1 MANKTVNNLGISL
14 GLLGTM
20 LIPTT
25 IFAEQAESGNRLAVV
40 RPTPLTTARANAQ
53 ARTHDLAQADAPSY
67 TYTLISYPGTLMT
80 QGVGMNPGAIHLP
93 DEKPGIE
100 IVGAEF
106 FPDGASQ
113 TGFRAHISETHG
125 ATDESYTPL
134 NDPQSPSP
142 QQPQQTYSVN
152 DLGQSVGD
160 YFDAAGVFHSY
171 EVDCNDQW
179 SCGQFK
185 ALDVPF
191 AGATGTYSPAI
202 NNTGLI
208 VGSWSD
214 SAGNQHGYTLIAGK
228 FEPFD
233 VPGANKAEN
242 QFLLLY
248 YGINSEGDIVGTYFD
263 ASFNT
268 HGFLR
273 QGKTY
278 TTIDFPG
285 AASTFATG
293 INDAGDIVGAYCPTS
308 ACLTSGA
315 GELGFLLR
323 NGVYTTVT
331 IPTPAPQSGSPI
343 PESSVG
349 LVAINNEGVLMGTYN
364 DAAGLLY
371 TFLATPAQ

>member
-1 MANKTVNNLGISL
+1 MAKKTVKNLGISL

-20 LIPTT
+20 LISTT
-25 IFAEQAESGNRLAVV
+25 TFAQEPESGNRPAVV
-40 RPTPLTTARANAQ
+40 HATPLTTARATAEAA
-53 ARTHDLAQADAPSY
+53 ARDLAQADASSY
-67 TYTLISYPGTLMT
+67 TYTLISFPGTLMT
-80 QGVGMNPGAIHLP
+80 QGVGMNPGALRLP
-93 DEKPGIE
+93 GEKPGIE

-106 FPDGASQ
+106 FPDGTSQ
-113 TGFRAHISETHG
+113 TGFRAHISKTRG
-125 ATDESYTPL
+125 VTDESYELL

-152 DLGQSVGD
+152 DFGQTVGD
-160 YFDAAGVFHSY
+160 YFDAEDVFHSY
-171 EVDCNDQW
+171 VVDCHDQR

-191 AGATGTYSPAI
+191 SGATGTYSPAI
-202 NNTGLI
+202 NNAGMI

-214 SAGNQHGYTLIAGK
+214 SAENQHSYTLIAGK
-228 FEPFD
+228 FESFD
-233 VPGANKAEN
+233 VPAANKAEN

-248 YGINSEGDIVGTYFD
+248 YGINSEGDIVGTFFD

-273 QGKTY
+273 KGNTY

-285 AASTFATG
+285 AASTFASG
-293 INDAGDIVGAYCPTS
+293 INDAGDIVGAYCPTI
-308 ACLTSGA
+308 ACLTSGL

-323 NGVYTTVT
+323 NGAYTTVT
-331 IPTPAPQSGSPI
+331 IPTPPPQSGSPI
-343 PESSVG
+343 PEPSVG

-371 TFLATPAQ
+371 TFLATPTQ

>member
-1 MANKTVNNLGISL
+1 MAKKTVKNLGISL

-25 IFAEQAESGNRLAVV
+25 IVAQQPESGNRLGGV
-40 RPTPLTTARANAQ
+40 RATPLTTARANAP
-53 ARTHDLAQADAPSY
+53 AAAHDQAQADAPSY

-80 QGVGMNPGAIHLP
+80 QGVGMNPRAIHLP
-93 DEKPGIE
+93 DGKPGIE

-106 FPDGASQ
+106 FPDGTSQ
-113 TGFRAHISETHG
+113 TGFRADISQTG
-125 ATDESYTPL
+125 GVTDESYALL

-152 DLGQSVGD
+152 DFGQTVGD
-160 YFDAAGVFHSY
+160 YFDAAGVFQSY
-171 EVDCNDQW
+171 EVDCEDAL
-179 SCGQFK
+179 SCGPFK
-185 ALDVPF
+185 ALNVPF

-202 NNTGLI
+202 NNAGMI

-214 SAGNQHGYTLIAGK
+214 SAENQHGYTLIAGK

-233 VPGANKAEN
+233 VPGANTAEN

-273 QGKTY
+273 KGTTY
-278 TTIDFPG
+278 TSINFPG

-308 ACLTSGA
+308 GA

-331 IPTPAPQSGSPI
+331 IPTPPPQLGSPI
-343 PESSVG
+343 PEFSVG
-349 LVAINNEGVLMGTYN
+349 LAAINNQGVLMGTYN

-371 TFLATPAQ
+371 TFLATPTQ